1 MLIEPV
7 SGGAT
12 KTQVSF
18 QLMNTFDIGEL
29 EVLDYEPVSTLS
41 TVMKALNGVIA
52 YDPEQEE
59 A

>member
-1 MLIEPV
+1 
-7 SGGAT
+7 
-12 KTQVSF
+12 
-18 QLMNTFDIGEL
+18 MNTFDIGEL